1 MMMTYYPTSLV
12 SPLGKAADFPDGYT
26 LSFGTSISQLQIVS
40 AALASYFMNV
50 DNFKDSNEVLNTLFE
65 NADSFIDKN
74 SMLKYK
80 EVRIK

>member
-26 LSFGTSISQLQIVS
+26 LSFGTSLATPEVS
-40 AALASYFMNV
+40 AAAIMSKNV

>member
-1 MMMTYYPTSLV
+1 MS
-12 SPLGKAADFPDGYT
+12 K
-26 LSFGTSISQLQIVS
+26 
-40 AALASYFMNV
+40 NV
-50 DNFKDSNEVLNTLFE
+50 DNSKDSNEVLNTLFE